1 MTTLTALLTLITWP
15 IAAFWWLMWDHRR
28 SLKLGSRD
36 EFRAAIVT
44 TAIAVLATA
53 LWLWKG

>member
-1 MTTLTALLTLITWP
+1 MTALLPILAWL
-15 IAAFWWLMWDHRR
+15 IAAFWWLIWDHRR

-44 TAIAVLATA
+44 TAIAMLATA
-53 LWLWKG
+53 VWLWKG